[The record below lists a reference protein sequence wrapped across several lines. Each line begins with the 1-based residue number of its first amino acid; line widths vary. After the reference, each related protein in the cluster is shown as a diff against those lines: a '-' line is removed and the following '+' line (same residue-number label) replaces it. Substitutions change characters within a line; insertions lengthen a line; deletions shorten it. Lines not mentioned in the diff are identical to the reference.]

1 MKRSRTMAFGN
12 KPFRR
17 RVRAKRPSSALYLR
31 RLAAS
36 RGHTEIKYLDRAY
49 AGQVETGSV
58 WNNAGVD
65 PATTLCLNAPPEGTD
80 LTERV
85 GRKIWMRNLRIKGIL
100 ALSAY
105 DGTVEIGDQ
114 LVRLVVFLDKQT
126 NKLSTATPNMVF
138 DTSTGTTAPPILF
151 PTSTA
156 NFGRFSVLYDKT
168 FRLNQNSYA
177 SEDGTADK
185 MGGAI
190 IRPFKIKINLKNLE
204 VNFATTTGIGQIS
217 DIIDNSIR
225 VAAMCYKANSDTRK
239 PTLTYHSRLSFTDM

>member
-1 MKRSRTMAFGN
+1 MAFGN
-12 KPFRR
+12 KTYRR

-36 RGHTEIKYLDRAY
+36 RGHHTEIKYLDRAY
-49 AGQVETGSV
+49 GGSVETGTV

-65 PATTLCLNAPPEGTD
+65 PLTTLCLNAPPEGTD

-85 GRKIWMRNLRIKGIL
+85 GRKIWMRNLRIKGTL
-100 ALSAY
+100 ALPSY
-105 DGTVEIGDQ
+105 DGSVEIGDQ
-114 LVRLVVFLDKQT
+114 LVRLVIFLDKQT
-126 NKLSTATPNMVF
+126 NKLSSATPNLVL
-138 DTSTGTTAPPILF
+138 DTSTGTTAPAILF

-156 NFGRFSVLYDKT
+156 NFGRFSILYDKT
-168 FRLNQNSYA
+168 FRLNQNSY
-177 SEDGTADK
+177 SNESGTADK

-190 IRPFKIKINLKNLE
+190 IRPFKIKINLRNLE
-204 VNFATTTGIGQIS
+204 VNFATTTGIGQVS

-239 PTLTYHSRLSFTDM
+239 PALAYHSRLSFTDM